1 MERHTSTVLSLLYST
16 VLVCLPVHVYSWQI
30 PGVFHG
36 PGNVNLQHTTNMP
49 FLVGPWTWTRT
60 EPVYVQGTSRP
71 AYSDP
76 WLKNE
81 STNSTK
87 KLDKDNLE
95 IRVKDST
102 ETSTDSK

>member
-16 VLVCLPVHVYSWQI
+16 VLVCLPVHVYSW
-30 PGVFHG
+30 PPPG
-36 PGNVNLQHTTNMP
+36 PGNVNFQHTTNRP

-60 EPVYVQGTSRP
+60 EPVYVQGKGRP

-81 STNSTK
+81 SINSSK
-87 KLDKDNLE
+87 KLDKDDLE
-95 IRVKDST
+95 IKVKDSA
-102 ETSTDSK
+102 ETSTDS